1 MKKLLATSVIAMA
14 AATIGSTALAQN
26 IFALV
31 PKNMNNPFFDQAR
44 DGCKKAEAESGGKF
58 VCEYIGPGEHGGG
71 EEQVQIVQD
80 LVARGDVKGI
90 GVAPANAAA
99 MAVALQ
105 AAKDAGIPVLT
116 WDSDVLPE
124 NIDLRAAY
132 IGTHNYE
139 IGVNLAKLAQKI
151 KPEGGT
157 VCIQSGG
164 AAAANHNER
173 MQGIR
178 DTLGGK
184 TGTTSPGEPLTGEN
198 GWTEAQGCP
207 LYTNDDFPLAVQQFQ
222 DFMAANPDLDAFIP
236 TGGFPQF
243 VPDANRAAVEPYKA
257 QDRRRLAGARRRR
270 HAAGAARP
278 DEGGP
283 LGRPGRPAAVRD
295 GLPGDAGLPA
305 DGRRRRRA
313 RRTRPTPA
321 STSARRRRSTPASRS
336 STQRGRRAHARLPTR
351 CRSARQFRLSQW
363 TRGP

>member
-1 MKKLLATSVIAMA
+1 MKKLITTSALALTAM
-14 AATIGSTALAQN
+14 TIGSAAFAQN

-44 DGCKKAEAESGGKF
+44 DGCKKAEAESEGKF

-139 IGVNLAKLAQKI
+139 IGVNLAKRVMEI

-178 DTLGGK
+178 DTLGGM
-184 TGTTSPGEPLTGEN
+184 TGTESPGEQLTGQN
-198 GWTEAQGCP
+198 GWTEADGCP

-222 DFMAANPDLDAFIP
+222 DFMAANPDVDAFIP

-243 VPDANRAAVEPYKA
+243 VPDANRAAVEPYKDKIA
-257 QDRRRLAGARRRR
+257 SGELALVVADTLPVQIDQMKEGLSGGQVGQRPFEMGYQVMLAFQQM
-270 HAAGAARP
+270 ADGGAA
-278 DEGGP
+278 
-283 LGRPGRPAAVRD
+283 
-295 GLPGDAGLPA
+295 PA
-305 DGRRRRRA
+305 DPSYTGLDVC
-313 RRTRPTPA
+313 TPETA
-321 STSARRRRSTPASRS
+321 DTCIAK
-336 STQRGRRAHARLPTR
+336 
-351 CRSARQFRLSQW
+351 
-363 TRGP
+363 

>member
-1 MKKLLATSVIAMA
+1 LKKLLATTAVA
-14 AATIGSTALAQN
+14 AAAMTIGSAAFAQN

-44 DGCKKAEAESGGKF
+44 DGCKKAEAESNGAF

-71 EEQVQIVQD
+71 DEQVQIVQD

-124 NIDLRAAY
+124 NADLRTAY

-139 IGVNLAKLAQKI
+139 IGVNLAKLAMEV

-178 DTLGGK
+178 DTLGGMS
-184 TGTTSPGEPLTGEN
+184 GTTSPGERLTGQN
-198 GWTEAQGCP
+198 GWTEADGCP

-222 DFMAANPDLDAFIP
+222 DYMAANPDLDAFIP

-243 VPDANRAAVEPYKA
+243 VPDANRAAVEPYKDKIA
-257 QDRRRLAGARRRR
+257 SGELALVVADTLPVQIDQMKEGLSAGQVGQRPFEMGYQVMF
-270 HAAGAARP
+270 AFQKMAEGGAAP
-278 DEGGP
+278 EDP
-283 LGRPGRPAAVRD
+283 TYT
-295 GLPGDAGLPA
+295 GLDVCTPETA
-305 DGRRRRRA
+305 DTCIA
-313 RRTRPTPA
+313 
-321 STSARRRRSTPASRS
+321 
-336 STQRGRRAHARLPTR
+336 Q
-351 CRSARQFRLSQW
+351 
-363 TRGP
+363 

>member
-1 MKKLLATSVIAMA
+1 LKKLITTSAIALAAM
-14 AATIGSTALAQN
+14 TIGSTAFAQN

-139 IGVNLAKLAQKI
+139 IGVNLAKRVMEI

-178 DTLGGK
+178 DTLGAMS
-184 TGTTSPGEPLTGEN
+184 GTTSPGEQLAGQN
-198 GWTEAQGCP
+198 GWTEADGCP

-222 DFMAANPDLDAFIP
+222 DFMAANPDVDAFIP

-243 VPDANRAAVEPYKA
+243 VPDANRAAVEPFKDKIA
-257 QDRRRLAGARRRR
+257 SGELALVVADTLPVQIDQMKEGLSGGQVGQRPFEMGYQVMFAFQQM
-270 HAAGAARP
+270 ADGGAA
-278 DEGGP
+278 
-283 LGRPGRPAAVRD
+283 
-295 GLPGDAGLPA
+295 PA
-305 DGRRRRRA
+305 DPSYTGLDVC
-313 RRTRPTPA
+313 TPETA
-321 STSARRRRSTPASRS
+321 DTCIAK
-336 STQRGRRAHARLPTR
+336 
-351 CRSARQFRLSQW
+351 
-363 TRGP
+363 